1 MPIER
6 VWLATDLTDGA
17 VAPWAH
23 AMRICASA
31 GADLRVLHVKKGGA
45 PQAQWSQ
52 LPTPRTLLVGW
63 GFLGEDATLAD
74 FERLGFRVRLDALEA
89 DHPVGLLTA
98 MVEVHAP
105 DLVVVGRRPPSVL
118 RRLLDGSVSD
128 MLARRSPHPTL
139 VVPSGTR
146 PFVEPETG
154 AVRLA
159 RVLVP
164 VGDARAIQAYQSLR
178 EVAHALDVTA
188 LEVVFVHVGMRADIP
203 QLELPEDPG
212 WTHRT
217 VSFREGPVVGR
228 ILEAA
233 TREEVD
239 LIAMAT
245 DGHDTLADAVWGS
258 RTERVLQDSPVPVLV
273 TRLA

>member
-6 VWLATDLTDGA
+6 VWLATDLTDDA

-23 AMRICASA
+23 AMRICASV
-31 GADLRVLHVKKGGA
+31 GADLRVLHVKKGGT
-45 PQAQWSQ
+45 PVTPWSH
-52 LPTPRTLLVGW
+52 LPTPRALLVGW

-89 DHPVGLLTA
+89 DHPIGLLTA

-105 DLVVVGRRPPSVL
+105 DLVVVGQRPPSAL
-118 RRLLDGSVSD
+118 RRLLDGSVSET
-128 MLARRSPHPTL
+128 LARRSPHPTL
-139 VVPSGTR
+139 VIPAGAR
-146 PFVEPETG
+146 PFVDPPTG
-154 AVRLA
+154 AIRLK

-164 VGDARAIQAYQSLR
+164 AGDARVIQAYEGLR
-178 EVAHALDVTA
+178 EVAHALDATA
-188 LEVVFVHVGMRADIP
+188 LEIVFVHVGLRADIP

-217 VSFREGPVVGR
+217 VSFRDGPVVGR

-233 TREEVD
+233 AREDVD
-239 LIAMAT
+239 LIVMAT

-258 RTERVLQDSPVPVLV
+258 RTERVLHDSPVPVLV